1 MQLNCGGDLGK
12 LTRRARSV
20 FGVTRLNFVVLF
32 PLKVVASFLESDYF
46 MLAMLDKFDL
56 VDWSRYV

>member
-1 MQLNCGGDLGK
+1 M
-12 LTRRARSV
+12 
-20 FGVTRLNFVVLF
+20 TRLMVVVLF
-32 PLKVVASFLESDYF
+32 PPKVVASFLESDYF